1 MGQSISTL
9 DTDGAALVDN
19 GLRPATLSVIAMDVD
34 RTIVPNEITPLAG
47 STLEALVDTLKAG
60 VRVVL
65 LSGTPYGDQVNV
77 KIFSSGS
84 ASSYSSEEIQYKLE
98 SVSRRCA
105 EPIKEALIKC
115 GQPEAIGNLEV
126 ITLSGVEITTYNYDP
141 LKKEYQELTNQ
152 KAAANFSPA
161 RQLEVGRVMA
171 CSYLQVF
178 AKSVL
183 GDEGAFAVVIQSI
196 AVAGNFA
203 SIRSL
208 FEDAIKPYSKARFWV
223 FDSEMVILD
232 HENQLDAPRTE
243 TIVAHAVEQLKIA
256 GVPLSDEEGYFPRS
270 GDAFIKVTRSEKG
283 MALSDYIVRHAIK
296 GLVVGLGDSLT
307 DDFLWRPLPVPYLPI
322 YLGPAKQVAKYPNI
336 LVARH
341 WGRDSL
347 KERFSD
353 IIINRLLTAHI
364 SKSSNFFGV
373 ELQERSFKVENPAFV
388 ASQLADFK
396 GYIFDVDGV
405 LLNGDEVMPGAK
417 KTLEELNKQSIPF
430 VLLTNNSTR
439 SRKDVQEI
447 LDRFGL
453 PIQTENIITAPFA
466 ASQYLLQKAADAHVL
481 VLGADGLRVELQKA
495 GIKLTQDPE
504 DADYLVTGADPELS
518 IEHLQLGLAALKE
531 GAKWLAVSLD
541 KLHPIPGGYHSG
553 GGAMA
558 GALQAYV
565 DRSPDVYVGKPS
577 LTIME
582 AALQQLGLEKQQVAM
597 VGDTLASDIAA
608 GIAAGV
614 PACLVLSGA
623 TNTTK
628 LAASEIQPDL
638 VISGVGEIG
647 TAIGLKNMP
656 RAPQRANPKTTPQ
669 LQDTS
674 HKSDPSQPIRVYVV
688 GDADFEKGLRA
699 VKVTV
704 SANPDE
710 AECLLTG
717 PHIDLDKATLD
728 SCINLL
734 ASGARWVVVEDD
746 DLSASTITGG
756 RLLNGALSFCL
767 QREPDLLL
775 NSSSGEP
782 KRSGAGESS
791 IRIYT
796 LGNLILESVSIQKK
810 QAKFAK
816 HTRFVMDMLDDSPGR
831 NAVVVHHNDGD
842 GITSGTI
849 LSTALQRAGWQ
860 VNAIAVEKL
869 YTQVLEMIFAK
880 FQVPIF
886 FADVGGGAIPEMAKL
901 NSNKTPVVVLD
912 HHHTDAHGDV
922 KESNIY
928 NLCSEPF
935 GISGE
940 EHVCAAGVVWAFA
953 RVLNQNN
960 DDLAWMAVVGALADR
975 QDRSFGRLIG
985 LNRIAM
991 EVARQRGDISLRWYE
1006 GSRESYTL
1014 EVFAKPMAVRA
1025 LAANLTTTGTV
1036 FFHRDGIETSME
1048 AMASRQVAKV
1058 ANSSFR
1064 IARRLQDNLF
1074 SEQCRELEK
1083 ESIVTEHFIVI
1094 DSGSRF
1100 ENMGLK
1106 MIGLF
1111 LEEINNC
1118 RLTGFDPRKY
1128 QIGFQNVRS
1137 EIKGL
1142 GHIGEGWVKVSGRLP
1157 PALELEVR
1165 SGRMPGFKIIFAK
1178 IAEKMNLSLDAC
1190 HDYAAALVLHRDQKQ
1205 GFVSLLEEVVQN
1217 IIGDTTAIQPLTLI
1231 SQREQELADL
1241 ERYGVDILIIGGGIT
1256 GAGAALDAA
1265 ARGLKVALVEQ
1276 NDFGGGTSMTSS
1288 KMFHGGLRYLMN
1300 LDLNLIF
1307 EALRERDTIIRLA
1320 PGMVV
1325 PLPFLFPIFTDK
1337 NEGIFTQLG
1346 QSVKVV
1352 VEWLRSMLTNKEP
1365 PGIVAL
1371 SRYKVLMSLA
1381 MFFYAGLGR
1390 LGRLRYWRDRT
1401 PKAPR
1406 HRILGTDELQER
1418 EPSLKKDGL
1427 RFGSQYW
1434 DGFMACGDSKITMQV
1449 IKTANYYG
1457 AATVNHAEVVNFLKD
1472 ENGLVRGAET
1482 LDKIA
1487 GKRYAI
1493 RAKKVINATGPWS
1506 EKTTEISGDDTV
1518 KLRLTK
1524 GVHLLFLRSR
1534 LPISSAIL
1542 IEAVDGRV
1550 GWAIPWD
1557 QHVLVGT
1564 TDDDYQGDPSE
1575 VAVEKADVDYLLDS
1589 VNSYFPDADLK
1600 IADIIS
1606 TTVGLRPMVAPKI
1619 DNTSAGSVSREYS
1632 IFKAVDGLISIAGG
1646 KFTTYRSMAANLID
1660 TVVKDL
1666 VEEFGMNIPSSAT
1679 EQIPLKKE
1687 STPVCLPGLP
1697 VDILNHGLNFY
1708 GEEFAIMTAWMEEDE
1723 KLKERVEEGLPHV
1736 WAEIRYAVEHEQAFT
1751 LADVMRRRTMLF
1763 LKSPDQGVEVAP
1775 KIAEFIRNLLGR
1787 DETWRDNQVARYK
1800 QTVADGKVWN
1810 R

>member
-1 MGQSISTL
+1 MGQSIPPL
-9 DTDGAALVDN
+9 DADGAGQLNNVW
-19 GLRPATLSVIAMDVD
+19 RPATLSAIAMDVD
-34 RTIVPNEITPLAG
+34 RTLVPNEITPLSG
-47 STLEALVDTLKAG
+47 PTLEVMINTLKAG

-65 LSGTPYGDQVNV
+65 LSGTPYDAQVTV
-77 KIFSSGS
+77 KIFSSGATS
-84 ASSYSSEEIQYKLE
+84 NFTSEEIQYRLE
-98 SVSRRCA
+98 SVAKRCVV
-105 EPIKEALIKC
+105 PIQEGLLAS
-115 GQPEAIGNLEV
+115 GNPEAIGNLEV
-126 ITLSGVEITTYNYDP
+126 ITLSGVEITSYSWDTQ
-141 LKKEYQELTNQ
+141 KKEYQELKRQ

-161 RQLEVGRVMA
+161 RQLEVGRVLA
-171 CSYLQVF
+171 SSYLQVF
-178 AKSVL
+178 GNSVL
-183 GDEGAFAVVIQSI
+183 GNEDSFAAVIQSI
-196 AVAGNFA
+196 TTADNFA
-203 SIRSL
+203 TIRSL
-208 FEDAIKPYSKARFWV
+208 FEDAIQPYSKARFWV

-243 TIVAHAVEQLKIA
+243 IIVANAVEQLKIA
-256 GVPLSDEEGYFPRS
+256 GVPLKENEGYFPRS

-283 MALSDYIVRHAIK
+283 MALSDYIARHDIK

-307 DDFLWRPLPVPYLPI
+307 DDFLWCSLPTPYLPI
-322 YLGPAKQVAKYPNI
+322 YLGPGQQVTKYPNI

-347 KERFSD
+347 KERFTD
-353 IIINRLLTAHI
+353 IILNRLLQDHI
-364 SKSSNFFGV
+364 TKASSFFGV
-373 ELQERSFKVENPAFV
+373 LPNEGSFQIENPKDV
-388 ASQLADFK
+388 K
-396 GYIFDVDGV
+396 GKLSSFDGFIFDVDGV
-405 LLNGDEVMPGAK
+405 LLNGETVMPGAK
-417 KTLEELNKQSIPF
+417 ETLEELKRQSRPF

-439 SRKDVQEI
+439 SRQDVQQI
-447 LDRFGL
+447 MDRFEL
-453 PIQTENIITAPFA
+453 PIQTENIITAPYA
-466 ASQYLLQKAADAHVL
+466 AAQYLLREAADVLVL
-481 VLGADGLRVELQKA
+481 VLGADGLREELQEA
-495 GIKLTQDPE
+495 GLKLTKDPE
-504 DADYLVTGADPELS
+504 EAGYLVTGADPHLS

-565 DRSPDVYVGKPS
+565 DRKPDIYVGKPS
-577 LTIME
+577 ITIME
-582 AALQQLGLEKQQVAM
+582 AALQQLGLEKHQVAM
-597 VGDTLASDIAA
+597 VGDTLSSDIAA
-608 GIAAGV
+608 GVAAGV
-614 PACLVLSGA
+614 SACLVLSGA
-623 TNTTK
+623 TTTAK
-628 LAASEIQPDL
+628 LAGSDIQPDL

-647 TAIGLKNMP
+647 TAIGLTNMP
-656 RAPQRANPKTTPQ
+656 TALIRKIPTKSAPKTDHPQ
-669 LQDTS
+669 
-674 HKSDPSQPIRVYVV
+674 KSDPSQPIRVYVV
-688 GDADFEKGLRA
+688 GDAEFEKGLRA
-699 VKVTV
+699 MKVGVT
-704 SANPDE
+704 ANPEE
-710 AECLLTG
+710 ADCLLTG

-728 SCINLL
+728 TCINLL
-734 ASGARWVVVEDD
+734 ATGASWVGVEDD
-746 DLSASTITGG
+746 DLSATTITGG

-767 QREPDLLL
+767 QRKPDLLL
-775 NSSSGEP
+775 NSSSGVP

-796 LGNLILESVSIQKK
+796 LGNLILESVSTQKK

-816 HTRFVMDMLDDSPGR
+816 HTRYVMDMLEESPGR
-831 NAVVVHHNDGD
+831 DAVVIHHNDGD

-849 LSTALQRAGWQ
+849 LTTALERAGWQ
-860 VNAIAVEKL
+860 VKAIAVEKL
-869 YTQVLEMIFAK
+869 YTQVIEMIFAK
-880 FQVPIF
+880 FNVPIF

-901 NSNKTPVVVLD
+901 NTNKTTVVVVD
-912 HHHTDAHGDV
+912 HHHTDAKGDI
-922 KESNIY
+922 KEANIF

-991 EVARQRGDISLRWYE
+991 EVAQQRGDVSVRWYE

-1014 EVFAKPMAVRA
+1014 EVFAKPMAVKA

-1036 FFHRDGIETSME
+1036 FFHRDGIETSMR

-1058 ANSSFR
+1058 ENSSFR
-1064 IARRLQDNLF
+1064 TARRLQNNLF
-1074 SEQCRELEK
+1074 REQCREMEK

-1111 LEEINNC
+1111 LEDINNC
-1118 RLTGFDPRKY
+1118 RITGFDPRKY

-1157 PALELEVR
+1157 QALELEVR
-1165 SGRMPGFKIIFAK
+1165 AGRMPGFKAIFAQ
-1178 IAEKMNLSLDAC
+1178 IAAKMNLSLDAC
-1190 HDYAAALVLHRDQKQ
+1190 HDYAAALVLHQDQKQ
-1205 GFVSLLEEVVQN
+1205 GFIALLEEVVQT
-1217 IIGDTTAIQPLTLI
+1217 IKGETSAIQPLTMI

-1276 NDFGGGTSMTSS
+1276 DDFGGGTSMTSS

-1300 LDLNLIF
+1300 FDLALIF

-1337 NEGIFTQLG
+1337 KEGILKQLG

-1352 VEWLRSMLTNKEP
+1352 FNWVNSLITHSDP

-1371 SRYKVLMSLA
+1371 SRYPVLMSAA

-1401 PKAPR
+1401 PKAPH
-1406 HRILGTDELQER
+1406 HRMLNVEELQER
-1418 EPSLKKDGL
+1418 EPGLKKDGL

-1434 DGFMACGDSKITMQV
+1434 DGFMASGDSRVTLQV
-1449 IKTANYYG
+1449 MKTAGFYG
-1457 AATVNHAEVVNFLKD
+1457 AVTVNHAQVVSFLKD
-1472 ENGLVRGAET
+1472 ENGLVRGAQT
-1482 LDKIA
+1482 LDKIG
-1487 GKRYAI
+1487 GKPYAI

-1506 EKTTEISGDDTV
+1506 DKTTAICGDDTP

-1524 GVHLLFLRSR
+1524 GVHLIFLRSR
-1534 LPISSAIL
+1534 LPINSAL
-1542 IEAVDGRV
+1542 LLEASDGRV

-1557 QHVLVGT
+1557 KHVLVGT
-1564 TDDDYQGDPSE
+1564 TDDDYQGDPSN
-1575 VAVEKADVDYLLDS
+1575 VAVERADVDYLLDN
-1589 VNSYFPDADLK
+1589 VNGYFPDANLK
-1600 IADIIS
+1600 TADIIS

-1619 DNTSAGSVSREYS
+1619 DATTAGSVSREYS
-1632 IFKAVDGLISIAGG
+1632 IFKAMDGLVSIAGG
-1646 KFTTYRSMAANLID
+1646 KFTTYRSMAANLVD
-1660 TVVKDL
+1660 TVVEDL
-1666 VEEFGMNIPSSAT
+1666 HQEFGMEIPSSAT
-1679 EQIPLKKE
+1679 ERIPLKKE
-1687 STPVCLPGLP
+1687 SSPVCLPGLS

-1708 GEEFAIMTAWMEEDE
+1708 GEEFAIMTAWMEQDE

-1736 WAEIRYAVEHEQAFT
+1736 WAEIRYAVEHEQAIT
-1751 LADVMRRRTMLF
+1751 LGDVMRRRTMIF
-1763 LKSPDQGVEVAP
+1763 LKSPDQGIKVAP
-1775 KIAEFIRNLLGR
+1775 EIAEFIRNILGK
-1787 DETWRDNQVARYK
+1787 DEIWRDNQVAKYL
-1800 QTVADGKVWN
+1800 QDVEDGKAWM